1 MSRAWSKFAPVL
13 SGAWVFG
20 AVASGFCA
28 EEQPVT
34 QEQLK
39 ELKRQNEALQQ
50 QLQNQQKLIDQLS
63 EKVANVQNNSSREN
77 DRSAPDAAPA
87 RGLSSLGLGKL
98 HVSGEGGAA
107 FFHSESE
114 GPFPNSEFRIDEA
127 KLFIEAPLW
136 KDVYFFSEVNI
147 TTRESTD
154 NFMQI
159 GELYVDFENLS
170 RFWNRDGWLNLRVG
184 RMDIPFGE
192 EYLTRD
198 AIDNPLISHSL
209 TDIWGVDEGLEIYG
223 CIAKVQYALAVQNGG
238 HPTLRDFNPDKSI
251 ALRVGYDPMKRVHLS
266 LSAMRTGALAVYGD
280 GFSELWFGNA
290 FIRSLDNVNATSFQA
305 NLLEGDV
312 QARWSKGYFKGAGGY
327 VKYNDNG
334 SADLQ
339 REVYYYYLE
348 GVHHLLPKFYAAGR
362 WSQLFAP
369 NGFPIL
375 GNGTWNEYF
384 MGPGSSL
391 TENLW
396 RLSLGLGYRFNS
408 NLLLKGEY
416 SFNQGKELGGEKR
429 THENMVSLE
438 AAFAF

>member
-1 MSRAWSKFAPVL
+1 MSRVWSKFAPVL
-13 SGAWVFG
+13 SGACLLGV
-20 AVASGFCA
+20 VAPAFCA
-28 EEQPVT
+28 DEQPVIH
-34 QEQLK
+34 EQLK

-50 QLQNQQKLIDQLS
+50 QLQNQQKLIDGLTQ
-63 EKVANVQNNSSREN
+63 KVTDVQNNAAREN
-77 DRSAPDAAPA
+77 DQAGEPPA
-87 RGLSSLGLGKL
+87 MPSRGFSPLQLGKVHL
-98 HVSGEGGAA
+98 SGEGGAA
-107 FFHSESE
+107 FFHSGSH

-127 KLFIEAPLW
+127 KLFIEASLW

-147 TTRESTD
+147 TTRESMD
-154 NFMQI
+154 EFMQI

-223 CIAKVQYALAVQNGG
+223 SIAKFQYALAVQNGG
-238 HPTLRDFNPDKSI
+238 HPALRDFDPDKSI
-251 ALRVGYDPMKRVHLS
+251 ALRIGYDPTKRVHLS
-266 LSAMRTGALAVYGD
+266 LNAMRTGALAVNGD
-280 GFSELWFGNA
+280 TFSELWFGNA
-290 FIRSLDNVNATSFQA
+290 FIRSLDNANATTFQA
-305 NLLEGDV
+305 NLLEADAQV
-312 QARWSKGYFKGAGGY
+312 RWSKGYLKGAGGY

-339 REVYYYYLE
+339 REIYYYYFE
-348 GVHHLLPKFYAAGR
+348 GRHHFLPKFYAAGR
-362 WSQLFAP
+362 WSQMFAP
-369 NGFPIL
+369 NGFPL
-375 GNGTWNEYF
+375 VGNGTWNEYF
-384 MGPGSSL
+384 FSPTL
-391 TENLW
+391 TERLS

-416 SFNQGKELGGEKR
+416 SFNEGQELGGEKR
-429 THENMVSLE
+429 NHENMVSLE